1 MLKQCMHLFC
11 TYFDCILFNWHF
23 QKQEDA
29 KQIKEFPPSSNLY
42 FSMRDR
48 LEIKNVYVRCA
59 KCHSEKIIRERRSG
73 TKRGKAKYNLIRG
86 VIRESLYAAL
96 HLSKY
101 GIVHF
106 TILHGVFIFYLLTT
120 HHSFSVT
127 ASLRVLLVP
136 TLSKNNHTRHD
147 DDELCLSWLETI
159 FLGQCF
165 SLSLILVRFWKY

>member
-127 ASLRVLLVP
+127 ASLRVPKYLPSVRIITQDMMMMNCAYHGQKLYFLV
-136 TLSKNNHTRHD
+136 SVSHSH
-147 DDELCLSWLETI
+147 
-159 FLGQCF
+159 
-165 SLSLILVRFWKY
+165 